1 MSHLSRLQS
10 FSVFPYRVLYN
21 MVRSPWDNAV
31 LKRIVQSDKSLTD
44 TEGTV
49 NLIYIQFLE
58 YTCLLYITVDAFII
72 LVTFCTIL

>member
-1 MSHLSRLQS
+1 MSHLNRLQS